1 MSNPSNEITVNLDDL
16 DTDTARNARADY
28 GDISEFKSRI
38 RAFGL
43 RGRIQVRKNP
53 GEGKPYL
60 LEDGFR
66 RITTIL
72 ELLDDG
78 ITHSDD
84 GQDLSVIQAQV
95 LDLDERA
102 RTELLLALNTSG
114 KTWTPYE
121 QAQQLKVLLDNGVTE
136 KELESKLGLK
146 SLAIQQRLALLEAPK
161 FLQDA
166 LSEGK
171 LTASAA
177 RAILRIPNEELQ
189 AKLTADAIEG
199 DFATRAIEHRA
210 EQLVDEAVAAGAPAP
225 RRRAKKEDV
234 PVTEVDV
241 DSAEGET
248 TTTPDEDV
256 IQPAAEKAPKVKA
269 EKAPTST
276 MKSEADILEELKAFQ
291 EELKVTTDPVT
302 KAEIG
307 GYISALEWVLNR
319 EVAG

>member
-1 MSNPSNEITVNLDDL
+1 MSNPSNEITLNLEDL
-16 DTDTARNARADY
+16 DTDVARNARADY
-28 GDISEFKSRI
+28 GDISEFKNRI

-95 LDLDERA
+95 LNLDERA

-121 QAQQLKVLLDNGVTE
+121 QAQQLKILLDKGATE

-171 LTASAA
+171 ITASAA

-189 AKLTADAIEG
+189 EKLTADAIEG

-234 PVTEVDV
+234 QVTEVAG
-241 DSAEGET
+241 DSVEGADADAE
-248 TTTPDEDV
+248 
-256 IQPAAEKAPKVKA
+256 AAPKAPKAPKA
-269 EKAPTST
+269 VAPVST
-276 MKSEADILEELKAFQ
+276 MKTESDILVELAAFVAEQ
-291 EELKVTTDPVT
+291 KVTTDPIT

-307 GYISALEWVLNR
+307 GYITALEWVLNR
-319 EVAG
+319 EGAA